1 MSYNIIGDQMTGNKD
16 KINVKGEKKT
26 KERIFDIAINLF
38 AKNGFDSTSMREIAE
53 TVGIKKASMYSH
65 FKSKDEILEKIIDY
79 PMERIGIVGQQGVE
93 TEELIISM
101 GIEEFMS
108 MASGIFMDWMK
119 DPYMEQI
126 WRIICIELYHNDK
139 IKEFYK
145 KFIDN
150 AFSFWTSN
158 FDYMIKNKLIIPLNP
173 EMLAREYLSFYTS
186 AYMDYFIFRYDNTS
200 SSFIQEHQDS
210 LDQHTEFIVN
220 SIKLLKDI

>member
-1 MSYNIIGDQMTGNKD
+1 MTENND
-16 KINVKGEKKT
+16 KVNLKRENKT
-26 KERIFDIAINLF
+26 KERIFEVAIKLF
-38 AKNGFDSTSMREIAE
+38 GQKGFNATSMREIAE
-53 TVGIKKASMYSH
+53 AVGIKKASMYSH

-79 PMERIGIVGQQGVE
+79 PMERIDIVGPQGVE
-93 TEELIISM
+93 TEKLIISM
-101 GIEEFMS
+101 GLKKFMIMS
-108 MASGIFMDWMK
+108 SSVFMDWMK